1 MLLRLK
7 VKNFLSFYEEAIFDM
22 FPNMKRTTFQN
33 HIYQDMEIP
42 LLKQA
47 AIYGANG
54 SGKSNLLDTINLIK
68 FFALEKDFLKKVDI
82 PLNKFQLAG
91 IKNDSPISISIEFFQ
106 KEKYYIYEIEI
117 NDTEIQKEELYQS
130 GLGNSDNQ
138 LIYTRTNKDYS
149 SINPVGEEVQAAT
162 NQLVKLNPMSSL
174 LSLNNEFPIIQD
186 ERVKIV
192 YKWFEEQVQ
201 VLSIHRVS
209 PSIISAMSKNPK
221 LLQFANGLFSN
232 IGLGIESLDI
242 KELKLTEIIS
252 DDSEESSRMKEDIL
266 NRLKGGNVAKLK
278 NDRVLYAVE
287 TIKGEE
293 IVKKFVFKQNGI
305 DDFLGELEYEAQ
317 SDGTARILNLIPALY
332 DMIDRQCIY
341 FIDEIENSIH
351 PTLMIAIMKFF
362 SEIKTKGQLIF
373 TTHET
378 ELLNQQELMRPD
390 EVWFTE
396 KRNGNTHLYSL
407 NDFKLHNT
415 INIKNGYLEGRYGAI
430 PFIGSLGE

>member
-7 VKNFLSFYEEAIFDM
+7 VKNFLSFYEETTFDM
-22 FPNMKRTTFQN
+22 FPNLKRTTFQN

-54 SGKSNLLDTINLIK
+54 SGKSNLLDTIKLIK
-68 FFALEKDFLKKVDI
+68 FFAIEKDYLKKVNI

-91 IKNDSPISISIEFFQ
+91 NMNNAPISISIEFFQ

-130 GLGNSDNQ
+130 GIGNKENQ
-138 LIYTRTNKDYS
+138 LIYSRKGKDFT
-149 SINPVGEEVQAAT
+149 SINSVVEEVQTAT
-162 NQLVKLNPMSSL
+162 NQLVKSNPMSSL

-186 ERVKIV
+186 ERVKMV

-201 VLSIHRVS
+201 VLSIYRVS
-209 PSIISAMSKNPK
+209 PPIISAMSKNPK

>member
-22 FPNMKRTTFQN
+22 FPNLKRTTFQN

-54 SGKSNLLDTINLIK
+54 SGKSNLLDTINLIR
-68 FFALEKDFLKKVDI
+68 FFAIEKDFLKKVNI
-82 PLNKFQLAG
+82 PLNKFQLSSN
-91 IKNDSPISISIEFFQ
+91 KNVEPISISIEFLQ
-106 KEKYYIYEIEI
+106 KDKYFIYEIEI
-117 NDTEIQKEELYQS
+117 NDFEIQKEKLYQS
-130 GLGNSDNQ
+130 GVGSNENQ
-138 LIYTRTNKDYS
+138 LIFSRTDKDFMS
-149 SINPVGEEVQAAT
+149 PNPVGEEVQAAT

-186 ERVKIV
+186 ERVNMV

-201 VLSIHRVS
+201 VLSIHRVN
-209 PSIISAMSKNPK
+209 PSIISVMSKNPK
-221 LLQFANGLFSN
+221 LLQFANKLFSN

-242 KELKLTEIIS
+242 KELKLSEIMS
-252 DDSEESSRMKEDIL
+252 DDSEESSRMKEDIID
-266 NRLKGGNVAKLK
+266 RLKGGNVAKMK

-287 TIKGEE
+287 KVKGEE
-293 IVKKFVFKQNGI
+293 VVKKFIFKQNGLN
-305 DDFLGELEYEAQ
+305 DFLGELEYEAQ

-332 DMIDRQCIY
+332 DLIERQCVY

-351 PTLMIAIMKFF
+351 PSLMIAIMKFF
-362 SEIKTKGQLIF
+362 SETKTKGQLIF

-396 KRNGNTHLYSL
+396 KRNGNSHLYSL

-415 INIKNGYLEGRYGAI
+415 INIKNGYMEGRYGAI